1 MTHTPLICDL
11 AIAIGSLISYTP
23 DPAKTIIKYLEGY
36 TSVTPLEFEE
46 LEVLVDL
53 IEARLVAFL
62 LIANWRSTIHP
73 DNAEYILSGS
83 ENMWPTFLKLNKEI
97 KRSEIFHAMLTATE
111 VTTVQPAPPTTSA
124 VTGKTTLA
132 LLWHDDADDEEKL
145 LARRAKALGPVY
157 RLFYDRP
164 LHFVRGRGIWLYDKE
179 GRAYLDCYNNVP
191 HIGHC
196 HPYVT
201 KILYH
206 QATALNTHTRKYRIL
221 TIVMHAGYLHQHVIN
236 YAERLTK
243 TLPASCKELT
253 YCIFCCTGSEAN
265 DLALRIARAYTG

>member
-1 MTHTPLICDL
+1 MK
-11 AIAIGSLISYTP
+11 GSTTNQVSNFL
-23 DPAKTIIKYLEGY
+23 GY
-36 TSVTPLEFEE
+36 TSVTALELEE

-73 DNAEYILSGS
+73 DNATYILAGS
-83 ENMWPTFLKLNKEI
+83 EQMWPTLLKLNKEL
-97 KRSEIFHAMLTATE
+97 KRSDIMHAILTAPGI
-111 VTTVQPAPPTTSA
+111 TTVLPAPPSESTIA
-124 VTGKTTLA
+124 GKANFLP
-132 LLWHDDADDEEKL
+132 WHDEDDEEKL

-157 RLFYDRP
+157 RLFYDKP

-206 QATALNTHTRKYRIL
+206 QATALNTHTR
-221 TIVMHAGYLHQHVIN
+221 T
-236 YAERLTK
+236 
-243 TLPASCKELT
+243 
-253 YCIFCCTGSEAN
+253 
-265 DLALRIARAYTG
+265 